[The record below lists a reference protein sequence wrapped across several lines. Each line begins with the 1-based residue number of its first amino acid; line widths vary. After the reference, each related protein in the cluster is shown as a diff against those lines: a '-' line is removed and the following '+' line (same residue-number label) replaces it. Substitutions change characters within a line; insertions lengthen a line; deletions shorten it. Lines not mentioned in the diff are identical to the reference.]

1 MGARSIGAAT
11 WRSLARAQRTSEI
24 FYNKERETSYVH
36 VISSTYLIDLVVYV
50 FWLRFNHVNQ
60 YRVSYWRVF
69 FKLSSLSLTL
79 RSFIGL

>member
-1 MGARSIGAAT
+1 MLWYFVGVYIIKLIEHYMGARSIGAAT

-24 FYNKERETSYVH
+24 FYNKERETSYLH

-60 YRVSYWRVF
+60 YRVSY
-69 FKLSSLSLTL
+69 
-79 RSFIGL
+79 